1 MRRLR
6 AHTQMKVLN
15 FLKGKKAY
23 LVAFLMIALGLV
35 NGDDKLVLEGLAVAS
50 LRAGISKQ

>member
-1 MRRLR
+1 
-6 AHTQMKVLN
+6 MKVLN